1 MEIAELLLQETPT
14 VRLPMDRAV
23 VSVIPDFITAQ
34 SYLSVRDST
43 PFVRH
48 RISRMASVRVVIL
61 VINLILVLEHAKFSS
76 VTLIVKS
83 LIPKEIVSNVL
94 QNTISLD

>member
-1 MEIAELLLQETPT
+1 MEIPELPLQETPT
-14 VRLPMDRAV
+14 VRLPMDRDVA
-23 VSVIPDFITAQ
+23 SVILDFTTAQ
-34 SYLSVRDST
+34 PSLSVRDST

-48 RISRMASVRVVIL
+48 RISQMVSARVVIL
-61 VINLILVLEHAKFSS
+61 AINLILVLEHAKFFS
-76 VTLIVKS
+76 VTLIVKT